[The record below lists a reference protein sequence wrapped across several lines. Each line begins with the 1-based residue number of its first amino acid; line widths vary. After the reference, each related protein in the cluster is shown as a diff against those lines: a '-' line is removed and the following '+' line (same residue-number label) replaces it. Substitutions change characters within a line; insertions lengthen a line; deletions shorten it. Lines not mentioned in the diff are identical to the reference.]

1 MKSMNINKSNSS
13 QEEIKKFNALADE
26 WWDPNGGFA
35 SLHSLNPLRFDYIN
49 NAAPINNK
57 VCADVGCGGGILTE
71 SLAAEAK
78 HVDGIDLAD
87 KALSVAKIHQVK
99 SGFKNIDYHYVD
111 IESFAKEN
119 HNKYDVLTCM
129 EMLEH
134 VPYPSKIIESCTH
147 SVKYGGDLFF
157 STINRNMKSFIMA
170 IVGAEYLLN
179 LLPKGTH
186 EYDCL
191 IKPSELEQWSRKSG
205 LTLIDLIGVSYNPL
219 TKNFSLTEDVSVN
232 YMMHFKKNG

>member
-1 MKSMNINKSNSS
+1 MKSININKSNSS

-35 SLHSLNPLRFDYIN
+35 SLHSLNPLRFEYIN
-49 NAAPINNK
+49 NAASINNK
-57 VCADVGCGGGILTE
+57 ICADVGCGGGILTE

-87 KALSVAKIHQVK
+87 KALSVAKNHQEK
-99 SGFKNIDYHYVD
+99 SGINNIDYHYVD

-119 HNKYDVLTCM
+119 HQKYDVLTCM

-186 EYDCL
+186 EFDCL
-191 IKPSELEQWSRKSG
+191 IKPSELEKWSRESG

-219 TKNFSLTEDVSVN
+219 TKAFSLTDDVSVN
-232 YMMHFKKNG
+232 YMMHFKKTS